1 MPCGKLL
8 FQGMPRGLIGN
19 FTRMIVNLMQIGWL
33 HCGVEKKKKTEIGK
47 LALSFPVRGHRRIE
61 DSTINCISTMNS
73 LARVYLAAFGCNG
86 YLTLL
91 LDLDSTFA
99 LLIIL
104 YLYSSGSGVPTLYY
118 LVHHRCSPFLEVFIF
133 FHPFRPYLWL
143 RLWYACAA
151 AAGWLSATI

>member
-1 MPCGKLL
+1 
-8 FQGMPRGLIGN
+8 
-19 FTRMIVNLMQIGWL
+19 
-33 HCGVEKKKKTEIGK
+33 VESRRRKKTEIGK

-99 LLIIL
+99 LLII
-104 YLYSSGSGVPTLYY
+104 YLYSSGSGVATPTLYTISSIIVALPSWKSSFFFTLFAHTSGSGSDTHVQRLQDDY
-118 LVHHRCSPFLEVFIF
+118 QQRYNQDDVTGTLCGAILIVRSLE
-133 FHPFRPYLWL
+133 
-143 RLWYACAA
+143 
-151 AAGWLSATI
+151 ATCFS

>member
-1 MPCGKLL
+1 
-8 FQGMPRGLIGN
+8 
-19 FTRMIVNLMQIGWL
+19 
-33 HCGVEKKKKTEIGK
+33 VESRRRKKTEIGK
-47 LALSFPVRGHRRIE
+47 LALSFPVRGLRRIE

-104 YLYSSGSGVPTLYY
+104 YLYSSGSGVATPTLYTISSIIVALPY
-118 LVHHRCSPFLEVFIF
+118 WKSSF

-143 RLWYACAA
+143 RL
-151 AAGWLSATI
+151 